1 MTICSLCACV
11 LQCVTFQICSSLKWS
26 KLELVCFRN
35 NQIMRVHLQTT
46 LDHYF
51 NATTIHGFQYVQSGN
66 HWIIR
71 LTWVTLLKRKYTM
84 QCYITSKFFLCCFKL
99 LSIFTGLTICG
110 CIIHSA
116 ILDWNENP
124 TITSLDSIAAPIND
138 IQFPTITVCNDKL
151 HEVQDN
157 WSFLETILNFFDY
170 DLNMEKDFQFLF
182 RSIKDVDKTFE
193 MNSTYKFGSLLRN
206 FVDLS
211 NFDSFSQSKSWHDT
225 WQWFWSKPLDY
236 CKALKENEKIIHEFF
251 SNISLAIGLD
261 ELQKI
266 SLYDIPGI
274 LSRIRVQYV
283 LQNPKLQSSFYFTRC
298 QNKEDVKFKQ
308 ECADEWNSF
317 LSKEIKGRN

>member
-1 MTICSLCACV
+1 
-11 LQCVTFQICSSLKWS
+11 
-26 KLELVCFRN
+26 
-35 NQIMRVHLQTT
+35 MRAHLQTT

-71 LTWVTLLKRKYTM
+71 LTWVTLLKPKYTILSNFKILL
-84 QCYITSKFFLCCFKL
+84 YCFKL
-99 LSIFTGLTICG
+99 LTIFTGLTICG

-151 HEVQDN
+151 HEIQDN

-211 NFDSFSQSKSWHDT
+211 NFDSFSQSKSWHDIR
-225 WQWFWSKPLDY
+225 QWFWSKPLDY
-236 CKALKENEKIIHEFF
+236 CQALKDNEKIIHEFF

-308 ECADEWNSF
+308 ECADEWHFF
-317 LSKEIKGRN
+317 LSKEIKGKN